1 MKPQVRFPSLPGVEP
16 HRQARGRL
24 SNGARFGRKERK
36 SRSEIEIVFTSDDS
50 GDERDRRKTR
60 EEGRRVGDFFA
71 LASGLPRRW
80 VAKQTG
86 TPGQR
91 AARCRRLC
99 PLSQSVSQ
107 CKRERSAISL
117 PLATR
122 CPPLS
127 SRTRTL
133 SRGRFFLAIS
143 SKSHD
148 DFATAA
154 AAAFV
159 GAVVGI
165 KGKQIGEFFPLSPPL
180 LSSPLFSSP
189 RSAD

>member
-1 MKPQVRFPSLPGVEP
+1 MDCLRPRPHPHPEGELKPQVRFPSLPGVEP
-16 HRQARGRL
+16 HRRARGRL

-86 TPGQR
+86 TPGRR

-99 PLSQSVSQ
+99 PLSQSVSA
-107 CKRERSAISL
+107 REKEALSHSL
-117 PLATR
+117 SPLA
-122 CPPLS
+122 
-127 SRTRTL
+127 
-133 SRGRFFLAIS
+133 
-143 SKSHD
+143 
-148 DFATAA
+148 
-154 AAAFV
+154 V
-159 GAVVGI
+159 
-165 KGKQIGEFFPLSPPL
+165 PLSPRAHV
-180 LSSPLFSSP
+180 LSRAADFSLRYHRSPMTTSPPPPPPPSSEQ
-189 RSAD
+189 